1 MSGLKFKNIEEL
13 MDKLN
18 NEYKVLLDVIDNV
31 ILVIDN
37 EMKIL
42 FVNRKGRKLIGE
54 NVLMQPCK
62 ALKMDNCSTEKCC
75 IMRYLHGLQP
85 LDNLHKDGSV
95 EKVTVSR
102 FYDNQNNPQGFII
115 VATDIT
121 ELSNM
126 KKELLIGEEIYKLAL
141 KQANT
146 TLWQYD
152 VLNHTIEQL
161 FCPDEVALGILDIN
175 KTYYNIPESLVE
187 AKIISQEDGLRVR
200 KLCQEIEKGRP
211 ETSIELKMKRG
222 DGEERWISLKCSTN
236 FDEQGRAVKSIGI
249 GKDITDFVEL
259 KSKYE
264 IEREYRE
271 ALGKDALSYIE
282 VNLTMNEVID
292 WKIAKNNFIDFYDG
306 KNYEKSILKLSE
318 NSIPSEYGKALR
330 ELNRQ
335 NLLNNYRDGKRKL
348 DLEYQF
354 YNKFKDNY
362 NFIQIT
368 LYLIEFNKDI
378 YACGYIK
385 DINENKVHDLVLKK
399 KIELDPLTGL
409 YNREAIEIKTNE
421 IIQNF
426 PENNHAIMIL
436 DIDNFKQVNDNFG
449 HLYGDAFLCEISRKI
464 KSKFRND
471 DLVAR
476 LGGDEYLVLMKN
488 ISNSELAIDK
498 ANDLCKL
505 IEGAY
510 GTGGTKVKV
519 TVSVGVVLYPNHGKT
534 FDELYHH
541 GDQALY
547 KIKKNNKNGVCLYDE
562 SLEISDGQLDKVN
575 NIVDRA
581 TKKFSDNVGEY
592 IFRILYKCQDLNET
606 ITAVLEL
613 LGMHY
618 YMSQNL
624 IIVRDLDIGKYK
636 VNNYWSSKNEDLT
649 KVIDVTYHDYWPEYV
664 RQFDDEGILWVNDIK
679 ASDVSPAIKTLYANS
694 KTRMVISGLI
704 KNGDDIIGIISM
716 EHEKP
721 YAYKAEEKEM
731 LLTSIAI
738 ISTFLVKKYQEKEKN
753 QYLNAIQMILD
764 FQENG
769 IYVIDPNTYKLV
781 YYNHKIKHIF
791 NQVKVGDYC
800 YKSFRG
806 YDEPCADC
814 PIKDMKDSDLSYT
827 KLIYNC
833 NISAQLETTVKR
845 VRWINGQDVAAVTS
859 IDITKYYN
867 EK

>member
-1 MSGLKFKNIEEL
+1 MSRYIPEL
-13 MDKLN
+13 TWH
-18 NEYKVLLDVIDNV
+18 
-31 ILVIDN
+31 
-37 EMKIL
+37 
-42 FVNRKGRKLIGE
+42 LI
-54 NVLMQPCK
+54 
-62 ALKMDNCSTEKCC
+62 
-75 IMRYLHGLQP
+75 
-85 LDNLHKDGSV
+85 V
-95 EKVTVSR
+95 E
-102 FYDNQNNPQGFII
+102 QNNGMMVREIKARLYQTGFII
-115 VATDIT
+115 AAIIITVLLVITTVLRNFNRQITQLIEERQDAFKRAT
-121 ELSNM
+121 
-126 KKELLIGEEIYKLAL
+126 
-141 KQANT
+141 
-146 TLWQYD
+146 
-152 VLNHTIEQL
+152 EQL
-161 FCPDEVALGILDIN
+161 YDNIYELNITKNRSAN
-175 KTYYNIPESLVE
+175 KLTEQYFESLGAGNLPYDQGLKVIAE
-187 AKIISQEDGLRVR
+187 KQIKEEYRAGYIAAFTPQNVIREYEKGNSHLRYDFMITQDGNGYFWMRIDAYIFFSQEDGCLHMFTYR
-200 KLCQEIEKGRP
+200 KNIESEKEKEILASIDEMTGFLTKT
-211 ETSIELKMKRG
+211 ET
-222 DGEERWISLKCSTN
+222 ER
-236 FDEQGRAVKSIGI
+236 
-249 GKDITDFVEL
+249 
-259 KSKYE
+259 
-264 IEREYRE
+264 
-271 ALGKDALSYIE
+271 
-282 VNLTMNEVID
+282 
-292 WKIAKNNFIDFYDG
+292 KIAALLSAKTDG
-306 KNYEKSILKLSE
+306 
-318 NSIPSEYGKALR
+318 
-330 ELNRQ
+330 
-335 NLLNNYRDGKRKL
+335 
-348 DLEYQF
+348 
-354 YNKFKDNY
+354 
-362 NFIQIT
+362 
-368 LYLIEFNKDI
+368 I
-378 YACGYIK
+378 YAFF
-385 DINENKVHDLVLKK
+385 L
-399 KIELDPLTGL
+399 
-409 YNREAIEIKTNE
+409 
-421 IIQNF
+421 F
-426 PENNHAIMIL
+426 

-519 TVSVGVVLYPNHGKT
+519 TVSVGVVFYPNHGKT